1 MGVLSNWI
9 ENWVVLIAIA
19 VVVGIVIGATYS
31 KVFPLTKE
39 NKGEEK

>member
-39 NKGEEK
+39 NKDEEK